1 MCSIWQQESPLLCPA
16 RGSLGINLYLGK
28 ILSRSWLFFS
38 ESDLNLHWMKEGTEV
53 PGPPLGIGMGGAGS
67 ALGLLLHAVIKTHR
81 LEPSA

>member
-1 MCSIWQQESPLLCPA
+1 MA
-16 RGSLGINLYLGK
+16 
-28 ILSRSWLFFS
+28 FFS
-38 ESDLNLHWMKEGTEV
+38 EFDLNLHWMKEGMEV